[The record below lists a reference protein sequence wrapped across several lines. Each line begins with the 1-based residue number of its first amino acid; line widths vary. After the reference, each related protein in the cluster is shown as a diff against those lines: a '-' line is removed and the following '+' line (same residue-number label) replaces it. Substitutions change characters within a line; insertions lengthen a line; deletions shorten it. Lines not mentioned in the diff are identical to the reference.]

1 MTVGGTVT
9 LRLITDTPGTPAEAL
24 GPAAFEQLFNRA
36 GSVLAILDAQ
46 ARFVAVNAACE
57 RVLGCPP
64 SELIGRSLLEHLHP
78 HDPSSTVRSA
88 AGSGGWQEG
97 FVELLGRH
105 RHADGSWR
113 WLLWSGSS
121 HEGRWYAAAKDV
133 TEWIRLEQRAGRD
146 PLTGLP
152 NREVFLDELEHALA
166 RHARSELAL
175 AVLYLD
181 LDGFARIN
189 ETLGREVGDRLLGEA
204 AERIRTAVRAG
215 DIVARLAGDQFV
227 ALLELL
233 DDDHEAVA
241 VTRRVLAAFERP
253 FEHDGAELVL
263 RVSAGLTTA
272 RDAARGAGGMIRE
285 ADIAMHR
292 AKSAGRG
299 RFTIFDSALRAEVD
313 RRMIVERDLRG
324 AFEAGSLEVRYQPI
338 VSLADGSIA
347 MLEAL
352 LRWTHPRWG
361 VISPAEF
368 VPLAEDNGL
377 IVPIGEW
384 VLEHA
389 LRSLAGW
396 RAGGRELGVAVN
408 LSPAQLGDD
417 ALVESVRRL
426 LEQTGVPAHALC
438 LEVTETVVLAEPI
451 RAATRLAELR
461 GLGVRIAFD
470 DFGTGY
476 SSMHH
481 LSRLPVDL
489 IKLDRA
495 FIGALSRPGA
505 RRNRAVLIAV
515 AAAARELRI
524 DVVAEGIEDDEQL
537 AEVRHA
543 GCRFA
548 QGHLFSGARA
558 AAEITLEPFAAA
570 AAEEI
575 PAAPP
580 PAA

>member
-1 MTVGGTVT
+1 VT
-9 LRLITDTPGTPAEAL
+9 LRLITDTPGAPAVPL
-24 GPAAFEQLFNRA
+24 DPAAFEQLFNRA

-46 ARFVAVNAACE
+46 ARFIAVNAACE
-57 RVLGCPP
+57 RVLGRPP
-64 SELIGRSLLEHLHP
+64 SELIGHSLLEDLHP
-78 HDPSSTVRSA
+78 HDPSSAVRSA

-152 NREVFLDELEHALA
+152 NREVFLDELEHALE
-166 RHARSELAL
+166 RHARSDLSL
-175 AVLYLD
+175 AVLYVD
-181 LDGFARIN
+181 IDAFATVN
-189 ETLGREVGDRLLGEA
+189 QTLGREAADRLLGEA
-204 AERIRTAVRAG
+204 AARIRGTMRAG

-233 DDDHEAVA
+233 EDAHEAVA
-241 VTRRVLAAFERP
+241 VARRVLAAFERP
-253 FEHDGAELVL
+253 FEHEGQTVEL
-263 RVSAGLTTA
+263 RVSAGLA
-272 RDAARGAGGMIRE
+272 LAHDASQGADGVIRE

-292 AKSAGRG
+292 AKTDGRA
-299 RFTIFDSALRAEVD
+299 RFAIFDAAVRAEVD
-313 RRMIVERDLRG
+313 RRLTVERELRG
-324 AFEAGSLEVRYQPI
+324 ALASASLEVRYQPI
-338 VSLADGSIA
+338 VSLEDGSPLI
-347 MLEAL
+347 LEAL

-368 VPLAEDNGL
+368 VPLAEENGL

-384 VLEHA
+384 VLESA
-389 LRSLAGW
+389 LGALARW
-396 RAGGRELGVAVN
+396 RAGGRELAVSVN
-408 LSPAQLGDD
+408 LSPAQLADD
-417 ALVESVRRL
+417 QLVATVARL
-426 LEQTGVPAHALC
+426 LAQTGVPAPALC
-438 LEVTETVVLAEPI
+438 LDVTETVVLAEPI

-470 DFGTGY
+470 NFGTGY
-476 SSMHH
+476 SSLHH

-489 IKLDRA
+489 IKLDRS
-495 FIGALSRPGA
+495 FIGTLGRPGA

-515 AAAARELRI
+515 VAAARELGI
-524 DVVAEGIEDDEQL
+524 DVVAEGVEDAEQL

-543 GCRFA
+543 GCTLA
-548 QGHLFSGARA
+548 QGHLFA
-558 AAEITLEPFAAA
+558 AACPAAEVTLEPFAVAVGTD
-570 AAEEI
+570 EI

>member
-1 MTVGGTVT
+1 MT
-9 LRLITDTPGTPAEAL
+9 LRLITDTPGALAEPL
-24 GPAAFEQLFNRA
+24 DPAAFEQLFHRA
-36 GSVLAILDAQ
+36 GAVLAILDAQ
-46 ARFVAVNAACE
+46 ARFIAVNSACE
-57 RVLGCPP
+57 RVLGRPP
-64 SELIGRSLLEHLHP
+64 SDLVGRSLLEDLHP
-78 HDPSSTVRSA
+78 HDPSSAVRSA
-88 AGSGGWQEG
+88 AGSRGWQEG

-105 RHADGSWR
+105 RHADGTWR

-121 HEGRWYAAAKDV
+121 FEGRWYAAAKDV
-133 TEWIRLEQRAGRD
+133 TEWIRLEHRAGRD
-146 PLTGLP
+146 PLTSLP
-152 NREVFLDELEHALA
+152 NREVFLDELEHALE
-166 RHARSELAL
+166 RNARSELSV
-175 AVLYLD
+175 AVLYVD
-181 LDGFARIN
+181 LDAFGQVN
-189 ETLGREVGDRLLGEA
+189 ETLGREAADRLLGEA
-204 AERIRTAVRAG
+204 ASRIAAAVRAG

-233 DDDHEAVA
+233 DDDHDAVA
-241 VTRRVLAAFERP
+241 VARRVIAAFERP
-253 FEHDGAELVL
+253 FEHDGETVTL
-263 RVSAGLTTA
+263 RASAGLAT
-272 RDAARGAGGMIRE
+272 ARGALCSADGVIRE

-292 AKSAGRG
+292 AKTDGRA
-299 RFTIFDSALRAEVD
+299 RFAIFDPALRAEVD
-313 RRMIVERDLRG
+313 RRLTVERDLRG
-324 AFEAGSLEVRYQPI
+324 ALDAGGLEGRYQPI
-338 VSLADGSIA
+338 VSLEDGSQA

-368 VPLAEDNGL
+368 VPLAEENGL

-384 VLEHA
+384 MLECA
-389 LRSLAGW
+389 LGALAGW
-396 RAGGRELGVAVN
+396 RAGGRDLAVCVN

-417 ALVESVRRL
+417 ALVATVARL
-426 LEQTGVPAHALC
+426 LAQKRVPPHALC
-438 LEVTETVVLAEPI
+438 LEVTEAVVLAEPI

-470 DFGTGY
+470 DFGTGF

-515 AAAARELRI
+515 AAAARELGI
-524 DVVAEGIEDDEQL
+524 DVVAEGVEDAEQL

-543 GCRFA
+543 GCRYA
-548 QGHLFSGARA
+548 QGHLFCGARP
-558 AAEITLEPFAAA
+558 AAEVELEPFAVAVGTD
-570 AAEEI
+570 EI

>member
-1 MTVGGTVT
+1 MT
-9 LRLITDTPGTPAEAL
+9 LRLITDTPGAPAEPL
-24 GPAAFEQLFNRA
+24 DPGAFEELFHRA

-46 ARFVAVNAACE
+46 ARFIAVNAACE
-57 RVLGCPP
+57 RVLGRPP
-64 SELIGRSLLEHLHP
+64 SELIGHSLLEDLHP
-78 HDPSSTVRSA
+78 HDPSSAVRSA
-88 AGSGGWQEG
+88 AGSNGWQEG

-152 NREVFLDELEHALA
+152 NREVFLDELEHALE
-166 RHARSELAL
+166 RHARSDLSL
-175 AVLYLD
+175 AVLYID
-181 LDGFARIN
+181 LDAFAAVN
-189 ETLGREVGDRLLGEA
+189 ETLGREAADRLLGEA
-204 AERIRTAVRAG
+204 AARIRDAVRAG

-233 DDDHEAVA
+233 EDAHDAVA
-241 VTRRVLAAFERP
+241 VARRVLAAFERP
-253 FEHDGAELVL
+253 FEHDGHAVAL
-263 RVSAGLTTA
+263 RVSVGLATA
-272 RDAARGAGGMIRE
+272 NDATPGADGVIRE

-292 AKSAGRG
+292 AKTDGRA
-299 RFTIFDSALRAEVD
+299 RYTIFDPAVRAEVD
-313 RRMIVERDLRG
+313 RRLTVERELRG
-324 AFEAGSLEVRYQPI
+324 ALDAGSLEVRYQPI
-338 VSLADGSIA
+338 VSLEDGSPAI
-347 MLEAL
+347 LEAL

-368 VPLAEDNGL
+368 VPLAEENGL

-384 VLEHA
+384 VLESA
-389 LRSLAGW
+389 LRALAQW
-396 RAGGRELGVAVN
+396 RAGGRELAVSVN
-408 LSPAQLGDD
+408 LSPAQLADD
-417 ALVESVRRL
+417 RLVATVARL
-426 LEQTGVPAHALC
+426 LAQTGVPARALC
-438 LEVTETVVLAEPI
+438 LDVTETVVLAEPI

-470 DFGTGY
+470 NFGTGY
-476 SSMHH
+476 SSLHH

-489 IKLDRA
+489 IKLDRS
-495 FIGALSRPGA
+495 FIGTLGRPGA
-505 RRNRAVLIAV
+505 RRNRSVLIAV
-515 AAAARELRI
+515 AAAARELGI
-524 DVVAEGIEDDEQL
+524 DVVAEGVEDAEQL

-543 GCRFA
+543 GCSLA
-548 QGHLFSGARA
+548 QGHLFA
-558 AAEITLEPFAAA
+558 AACPAAEVTLEPYAIAVGTD
-570 AAEEI
+570 EI